1 MARTKKAPAKAP
13 YNSASLTVGND
24 YLDERDLDKMR
35 KVVANPDSVELVD
48 ELNRTVRARAL
59 TQPEVL
65 SALVIQKFDSSLDI
79 NAVAAEMRDQSAEI
93 RNGNM
98 GRAESMLIAQAHSL
112 DMLFSYLTRR
122 AHGNM
127 GAGYLQATETY
138 LRLALRAQNQ
148 CRSTLETLSAIKNP
162 PVVFAKQANFAT
174 NQQVNNSVPSQPE
187 PMAKDVSPALEN
199 ETEQNE
205 LGESGYELLENAR
218 ASGITGG
225 TVQEPETV
233 GAIHRPED

>member
-1 MARTKKAPAKAP
+1 MVRAKKAPTKAP
-13 YNSASLTVGND
+13 YNPASLTIGND
-24 YLDERDLDKMR
+24 YLDKRDLDKMR
-35 KVVANPDSVELVD
+35 KVLDNPNSVEAVD
-48 ELNRTVRARAL
+48 ELNRTAQARAL
-59 TQPEVL
+59 TQPEVR
-65 SALVIQKFDSSLDI
+65 SASVIQKFDPSLDI
-79 NAVAAEMRDQSAEI
+79 NVVAAEMRDQSAEI

-112 DMLFSYLTRR
+112 DALFANLARR

-127 GAGYLQATETY
+127 EAGYLQATETY

-148 CRSTLETLSAIKNP
+148 CRSTLETLSTIKNP

-199 ETEQNE
+199 ETAPNE
-205 LGESGYELLENAR
+205 LGESTYELLENAR

-225 TVQEPETV
+225 AVQEPETV
-233 GAIHRPED
+233 GAIQRPED